1 MRRATSALVRRSL
14 STLTRRPPPAPARQG
29 SAGAALVAVLLSLGT
44 LATLLA
50 PLQARAEVAVIA
62 GPEADPGP
70 LNAAEL
76 ALLYRRQKLFLGGR
90 RAQPVNLPTQH
101 PLRRWFSQQVLGR
114 TPEELDGYWRDQYF
128 NGVLPPYVLASE
140 EAVIRFVASTPGAI
154 GYVLACGPA
163 DRRVRVLLQLEGGP
177 ACGR

>member
-1 MRRATSALVRRSL
+1 M
-14 STLTRRPPPAPARQG
+14 ARV
-29 SAGAALVAVLLSLGT
+29 AGDDDAH
-44 LATLLA
+44 
-50 PLQARAEVAVIA
+50 AEVAVIT
-62 GPEADPGP
+62 GPEAETAP
-70 LNAAEL
+70 LTAAEL

-140 EAVIRFVASTPGAI
+140 EAVIRFVAATPGAI
-154 GYVLACGPA
+154 GYVSACGPA